1 VREMK
6 FVIANNDCDKVLED
20 VVEKTT
26 ALLAD
31 CVEQLSKES
40 GCQAQLDRT
49 VAKVNTCLKILK
61 FTRDE

>member
-1 VREMK
+1 MREMEK
-6 FVIANNDCDKVLED
+6 ALADIAK
-20 VVEKTT
+20 KTT

-49 VAKVNTCLKILK
+49 VAKINTCLKILK
-61 FTRDE
+61 FNRDE

>member
-1 VREMK
+1 MNDGK
-6 FVIANNDCDKVLED
+6 FEEIVH
-20 VVEKTT
+20 KTT

-61 FTRDE
+61 FIRDE